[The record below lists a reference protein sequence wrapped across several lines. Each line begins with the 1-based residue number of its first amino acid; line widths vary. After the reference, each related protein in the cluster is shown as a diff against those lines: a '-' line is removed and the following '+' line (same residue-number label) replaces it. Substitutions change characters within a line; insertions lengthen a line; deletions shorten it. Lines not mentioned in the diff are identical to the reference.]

1 MNFRHLFSIAS
12 IFFFNT
18 VALAQ
23 DAAVTTAA
31 PEHSPLKSFLL
42 QLPPILAMIAIFY
55 FLIFLPQKK
64 ESRKQ
69 AEFLSS
75 LKKGQTVVTAG
86 GLLGTV
92 VGISEKVVTLEISQG
107 TEVKVLKNQVQ
118 SYLNESASSAS
129 R

>member
-18 VALAQ
+18 VAFAQ
-23 DAAVTTAA
+23 DTAAAPAA
-31 PEHSPLKSFLL
+31 PEHSALKSFLI
-42 QLPPILAMIAIFY
+42 QLPPILVMIAIFY
-55 FLIFLPQKK
+55 FLILLPQKN
-64 ESRKQ
+64 ESRKK
-69 AEFLSS
+69 AEFLSG
-75 LKKGQTVVTAG
+75 LKKGETVVTSG

-107 TEVKVLKNQVQ
+107 TEIKVLKNQVQ
-118 SYLNESASSAS
+118 SYLNEGAPSAS